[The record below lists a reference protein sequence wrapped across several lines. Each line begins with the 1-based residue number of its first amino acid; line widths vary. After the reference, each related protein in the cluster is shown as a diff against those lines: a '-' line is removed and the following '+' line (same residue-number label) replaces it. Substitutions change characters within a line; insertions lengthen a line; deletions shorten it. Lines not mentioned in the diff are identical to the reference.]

1 MDGANGK
8 GRDLAAT
15 AAETDE
21 RDLLARS
28 QRGDAEAYGMI
39 VKQHQTRI
47 HSYILRMVRDQS
59 LAEDLTQEAFIRA
72 YRKLHLYDPDRPFLP
87 WLFRLAANLTR
98 NHLRSAGRREQPQA
112 PERLTLIHS
121 DQTPSDERASQR
133 QMLRQ
138 VDRALD
144 RLAPKYRAPM
154 VLKHIEGMSYA
165 EISQVL
171 GVSVWAL
178 KMRVSRARAQ
188 LREMLEEMAGEAKP

>member
-1 MDGANGK
+1 MDGATGK
-8 GRDLAAT
+8 GRPLAAT
-15 AAETDE
+15 AANTEQ

-47 HSYILRMVRDQS
+47 HGYILRMVRDAT

-72 YRKLHLYDPDRPFLP
+72 YRKLHLYDLERPFLP
-87 WLFRLAANLTR
+87 WLFRLAANLTQ
-98 NHLRSAGRREQPQA
+98 NHLRSASRRELPQA
-112 PERLTLIHS
+112 PERLTLVHCAE
-121 DQTPSDERASQR
+121 TPSDERAERR
-133 QMLRQ
+133 QLLRQ

-144 RLAPKYRAPM
+144 QLAPKYRAAM
-154 VLKHIEGMSYA
+154 VLKHVEGLSYS

-178 KMRVSRARAQ
+178 KMRVSRARAK
-188 LREMLEEMAGEAKP
+188 LRALIDIESGEAQR